1 MLCLALNLNLMKKN
15 SLVFNFFYI
24 GIVLICFLVFE
35 SCNTPKNVVYFQNL
49 QKDTDIPALVDNN
62 FELRIRKNDLLDINI
77 VAPDMLTTPLFNGLQ
92 SIPTSS
98 GEAGGSTAP
107 SGGFL
112 VDDKGNIS
120 MYKLGT
126 VHVEGLTRKELK
138 QKLETDLNIKYA
150 YLKDAVVTVRF
161 LNNHVT
167 ILGEVAKPQVLTM
180 PTEKL
185 SLLDAL
191 GMSGDIT
198 LMGRKDNV
206 LVIRETSTGKQIKRI
221 NLTDNSVF
229 TSPFYYLKP
238 DDLIYVE
245 PTQARI
251 KNSGDTQQIIGYVLA
266 GLSIAITILVN
277 LIR

>member
-1 MLCLALNLNLMKKN
+1 MKKN
-15 SLVFNFFYI
+15 SLTLNI
-24 GIVLICFLVFE
+24 LVIL
-35 SCNTPKNVVYFQNL
+35 SCTILYSCTPVKNVVYFENL
-49 QKDTDIPALVDNN
+49 QKDTELHNVVNN
-62 FELRIRKNDLLDINI
+62 NLELRIRKNDLLDINI
-77 VAPDMLTTPLFNGLQ
+77 IGPDPATTPLFNGLQ

-112 VDDKGNIS
+112 VDSKGNIS

-138 QKLETDLNIKYA
+138 QKLETDLNITYA

-180 PTEKL
+180 STEKL

-198 LMGRKDNV
+198 LMGRKDNI
-206 LVIRETSTGKQIKRI
+206 LVIRETSTGKQFKRI

-238 DDLIYVE
+238 DDLVYVE
-245 PTQARI
+245 PTRARI

-277 LIR
+277 LLR

>member
-1 MLCLALNLNLMKKN
+1 MKKN
-15 SLVFNFFYI
+15 SLVFHTFYI
-24 GIVLICFLVFE
+24 GIALICFLAFE

-62 FELRIRKNDLLDINI
+62 FELRIRKNDLLGINI
-77 VAPDMLTTPLFNGLQ
+77 VAPDLESTPLFNGLQ
-92 SIPTSS
+92 SISTSS
-98 GEAGGSTAP
+98 GDAGGSTAP
-107 SGGFL
+107 AGGFL
-112 VDDKGNIS
+112 VDSKGNIN
-120 MYKLGT
+120 MYKLGA
-126 VHVEGLTRKELK
+126 VHVEGLTRKELE
-138 QKLETDLNIKYA
+138 QKLEKDLNITYA

-167 ILGEVAKPQVLTM
+167 ILGEVAKPQVLAM
-180 PTEKL
+180 STEKL
-185 SLLDAL
+185 SLLDAI

-206 LVIRETSTGKQIKRI
+206 LVIRETSTGKQFKRI
-221 NLTDNSVF
+221 NLTDNSIF
-229 TSPFYYLKP
+229 TSPFYYLMP

-266 GLSIAITILVN
+266 GLSIAITVLVN